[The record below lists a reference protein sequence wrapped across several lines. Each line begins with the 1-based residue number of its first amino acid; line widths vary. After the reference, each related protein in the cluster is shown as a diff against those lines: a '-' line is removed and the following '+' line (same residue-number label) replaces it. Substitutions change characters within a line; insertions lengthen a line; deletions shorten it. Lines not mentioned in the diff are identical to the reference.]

1 MSLAPRL
8 SPLLLLVAC
17 LAPASVR
24 AGPSVPFV
32 TTDEL
37 KRALDAR
44 EDLVLADALSP
55 IEFAEERIAGSVN
68 VPYTALR
75 SGKARLPADKAKRVV
90 FYCKGPK

>member
-1 MSLAPRL
+1 MNLASRLTPFLLLTAFLAPT
-8 SPLLLLVAC
+8 
-17 LAPASVR
+17 SVR
-24 AGPSVPFV
+24 AGQAVPFI

-37 KRALDAR
+37 KRAIDAK

-75 SGKARLPADKAKRVV
+75 SGKAKLPADRAKRVV